1 MNVAARPD
9 PFAPSQPEVD
19 VCIVVE
25 GCYPFVAGGVSSW
38 LDWLMRSLPDVTFGV
53 VAITADSKPRK
64 PVYPTPPNVGFLQV
78 LPLTP
83 PIHKPGLSQPS
94 VDADGLIDV
103 MFRVL
108 RNGDIQAF
116 HDLLSMTTTPVPR
129 SPFGWVRPAAAP
141 SYSEL
146 LGSQLAWQ
154 AMTGTYERLCPEASF
169 SDFFWAWRS
178 LVGGMFALL
187 KAPVPP
193 ARSYH
198 AISTGYAGLYTA
210 RAALQ
215 TGRPAAITE
224 HGIYTNER
232 RIDLIMADWINDTV
246 KTELA
251 AVDARSDV
259 RDFWIQSFESYSR
272 IAYAA
277 ASEITTLYGENQTMQ
292 RALGAAP
299 SKLRVIPNGI
309 DLTKF
314 DALPPRDRGQRPTV
328 ALIGRV
334 VPIKDIQAFIVAS
347 AIIRRAVPHVEILI
361 IGPMDEDAAYY
372 EACVR
377 AVDELG
383 LTETVQ
389 FTGRVN
395 IFDYMSRIDVL
406 VLTSI
411 SEAQPLVLLE
421 AGAAR
426 IACVAT
432 DVGSCREII
441 EGMPDELP
449 KLGAGG
455 RVVPAMDT
463 DAIGEAVVEL
473 LRDKDLRAACGE
485 ALRQRV
491 ATHFSSARSAAQ
503 YLDLYADLLAT

>member
-1 MNVAARPD
+1 MNAAAGPD
-9 PFAPSQPEVD
+9 RFATEPPQVD

-38 LDWLMRSLPDVTFGV
+38 LDWLIRSLPDVSFGV
-53 VAITADSKPRK
+53 VAITADLRDRK
-64 PVYPTPPNVGFLQV
+64 QVYPNPPNVCFLQV
-78 LPLTP
+78 LPLAP
-83 PIHKPGLSQPS
+83 PVQRPGLSAPRLDS
-94 VDADGLIDV
+94 DGLTDLLY
-103 MFRVL
+103 RVL
-108 RNGDIQAF
+108 KHGEVQAF
-116 HDLLSMTTTPVPR
+116 AALVAL
-129 SPFGWVRPAAAP
+129 AAAP
-141 SYSEL
+141 VPQAPFSWARARAAPSFSEL
-146 LGSQLAWQ
+146 LGSEVAWR
-154 AMTGTYERLCPEASF
+154 AMTGTYGRICPEASF
-169 SDFFWAWRS
+169 SDFFWAWRN

-187 KAPVPP
+187 KAPVPA

-198 AISTGYAGLYTA
+198 AISTGYAGLFAA

-232 RIDLIMADWINDTV
+232 RIDLVMADWINDTI

-251 AVDARSDV
+251 TMDQRTDV
-259 RDFWIQSFESYSR
+259 RDFWMQSFESFSR

-277 ASEITTLYGENQTMQ
+277 ASRITTLYGENQIMQ
-292 RALGAAP
+292 RALGAEPA
-299 SKLRVIPNGI
+299 KLRVIPNGI
-309 DLTKF
+309 DLAKF
-314 DALPPRDRGQRPTV
+314 DALPPHYNSRPPTV

-347 AIIRRAVPHVEILI
+347 ALIRHAIPNVEILI
-361 IGPMDEDAAYY
+361 MGPTDEDEVYH

-377 AVDELG
+377 AVEELG
-383 LTETVQ
+383 LSETVQ

-395 IFDYMSRIDVL
+395 IFDYLSRIDVL

-441 EGMPDELP
+441 EGMPDESP
-449 KLGAGG
+449 KLGTGG
-455 RVVPAMDT
+455 RIVPPMDT
-463 DAIGEAVVEL
+463 DAIGAAVIEL
-473 LRDKDLRAACGE
+473 LRDKSLRTACGE
-485 ALRQRV
+485 ALRARV
-491 ATHFSSARSAAQ
+491 AKHFTSAQSASQ
-503 YLDLYADLLAT
+503 YLDLYADLMAT